1 MARPTRRCVHSPLF
15 TNHKPHKKPHGQVPF
30 ATAEAYRDL
39 MLAAGNECELVG
51 YPGQAHAFFHRNGYY
66 EKTVSAMD
74 DFLVKHGYLAPAA
87 EGLVDAL
94 TEEAARH

>member
-1 MARPTRRCVHSPLF
+1 M
-15 TNHKPHKKPHGQVPF
+15 PF
-30 ATAEAYRDL
+30 ETAEAYRDL

-66 EKTVSAMD
+66 EKTVNAMD

-87 EGLVDAL
+87 EGLVEAL